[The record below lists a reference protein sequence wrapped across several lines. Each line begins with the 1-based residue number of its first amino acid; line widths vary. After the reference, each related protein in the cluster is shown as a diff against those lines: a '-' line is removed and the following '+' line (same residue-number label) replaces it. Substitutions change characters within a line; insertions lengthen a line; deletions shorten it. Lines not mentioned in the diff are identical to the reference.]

1 MALIFFASS
10 VPGDELP
17 EHFWDKLVHFLVY
30 AVLGVLFLIPLAEA
44 RLSQVT
50 MGKAGMAIF
59 FSALYGA
66 FDEVHQAFTPERTP
80 DVRDLFADALG
91 GGARSGGDP
100 AVERDGQKFRWL
112 KGSGTASSE
121 IREVGEDGD
130 NGFNTKKR
138 RRTETNGGP

>member
-17 EHFWDKLVHFLVY
+17 HPFWDKLVHFSVY

-44 RLSQVT
+44 HLSQVT
-50 MGKAGMAIF
+50 MRNAGIAVLL
-59 FSALYGA
+59 STLYGA

-91 GGARSGGDP
+91 ASLGAVAILLLRAIVKRVWRS
-100 AVERDGQKFRWL
+100 
-112 KGSGTASSE
+112 
-121 IREVGEDGD
+121 EDAEG
-130 NGFNTKKR
+130 
-138 RRTETNGGP
+138 

>member
-17 EHFWDKLVHFLVY
+17 AHFWDKLVHFLVY

-50 MGKAGMAIF
+50 MGKAGMAVF
-59 FSALYGA
+59 LSALYGA

-80 DVRDLFADALG
+80 DVRDLLADALG
-91 GGARSGGDP
+91 AALG
-100 AVERDGQKFRWL
+100 VVVILLL
-112 KGSGTASSE
+112 KV
-121 IREVGEDGD
+121 IV
-130 NGFNTKKR
+130 KKLGWFEGR
-138 RRTETNGGP
+138 F

>member
-10 VPGDELP
+10 VPGDEIP
-17 EHFWDKLVHFLVY
+17 GHFWDKLVHFSVY

-50 MGKAGMAIF
+50 MRKAGIAVLL
-59 FSALYGA
+59 STVYGA

-91 GGARSGGDP
+91 
-100 AVERDGQKFRWL
+100 
-112 KGSGTASSE
+112 ASLGVVAILLLRVIVKKLSSP
-121 IREVGEDGD
+121 EVPEV
-130 NGFNTKKR
+130 
-138 RRTETNGGP
+138 